1 MATPASAILI
11 VLPQDC
17 GSAGGEL
24 GFQRG
29 ASEAR
34 GRGAG
39 REKVKLIPGR
49 QHGSSGAEETRVRA
63 RAGRTLARFSSRFS
77 PGNGGGGIHRDS
89 SVSGPPDTR
98 ARTTT
103 QVARPEARWAAI
115 RLPPSRRDLH
125 GARAPEKAVTPRS
138 SRQRLTGVARS
149 VNERS
154 LEMRT
159 RPCAAPRVRFDA
171 PGALDHC
178 AARRC
183 SFPGLFP
190 RKFLRVEL
198 SAECDELFRYER
210 GREGRS
216 LGGARSTT
224 RETETVDGSGRTP
237 VYARASVRPD
247 ISRRTRSPGPK
258 PAAKFRRVSSS
269 TPKSPVR
276 PQHTGAF
283 CLHVA
288 LVTCRD
294 ICI

>member
-1 MATPASAILI
+1 MLFRSRSPVRRTPALARPRRWRDRKRAGRQS
-11 VLPQDC
+11 
-17 GSAGGEL
+17 GSRHRGET
-24 GFQRG
+24 
-29 ASEAR
+29 STAR
-34 GRGAG
+34 GR
-39 REKVKLIPGR
+39 
-49 QHGSSGAEETRVRA
+49 
-63 RAGRTLARFSSRFS
+63 
-77 PGNGGGGIHRDS
+77 
-89 SVSGPPDTR
+89 
-98 ARTTT
+98 
-103 QVARPEARWAAI
+103 
-115 RLPPSRRDLH
+115 RR
-125 GARAPEKAVTPRS
+125 RRVTPRS

-198 SAECDELFRYER
+198 SAECEELYRYER

-224 RETETVDGSGRTP
+224 RETETVDGSGDSR
-237 VYARASVRPD
+237 RCGDASVRPD

-258 PAAKFRRVSSS
+258 PAPKFRRS
-269 TPKSPVR
+269 
-276 PQHTGAF
+276 QQF
-283 CLHVA
+283 
-288 LVTCRD
+288 
-294 ICI
+294 